1 MTSVR
6 SFLARLGQNQAG
18 AMLIES
24 AIVTPVLILL
34 SLGAYQVSTLVA
46 RDSELVGAMAEAESM
61 VLAAELDTEEKR
73 ATLKEILVDSTD
85 IPADNI
91 SVLQA
96 FRCDASTSYVM
107 TNSCEVGSKVS
118 SYIKITIE
126 DTYNPIWLKF
136 GIGEPF
142 DYQVERYIMT
152 EQATKT

>member
-142 DYQVERYIMT
+142 DYEVERYIMT